1 MTDYLALLK
10 GVLREDDG
18 VGVAS
23 VSSVSA
29 LNRHISDDR
38 GLPNLP
44 EGIGMA
50 SVSSVSALNRHISE
64 REAVLSRVLA
74 VTSPR
79 YELPRF
85 VIEKA
90 PHRYLEIRRD
100 LQRFVLAWGRK
111 ALDLGWT
118 EDELFGCH
126 PVVPMARYDCMG
138 LVFLI
143 GGGEVTHMDAEIA
156 YLRTPSGGNLRHWRR
171 KNPPYEALTKLTE
184 GWIAVFSSDH
194 SSSMPD
200 EVTDRTD
207 RRVTPVE
214 AA

>member
-10 GVLREDDG
+10 GVLREEDG

-29 LNRHISDDR
+29 LD
-38 GLPNLP
+38 G
-44 EGIGMA
+44 
-50 SVSSVSALNRHISE
+50 HISE

-100 LQRFVLAWGRK
+100 LQRFVLARGRK

-118 EDELFGCH
+118 EDDLFGCH
-126 PVVPMARYDCMG
+126 PVAPMTRYDCMG
-138 LVFLI
+138 LVLLI
-143 GGGEVTHMDAEIA
+143 GGGEVTHLDAEVA
-156 YLRTPSGGNLRHWRR
+156 YLKTPCGGTLRHWRR
-171 KNPPYEALTKLTE
+171 KKPPFEALTKLTE
-184 GWIAVFSSDH
+184 GWIASLSSDH
-194 SSSMPD
+194 SSGMPN

-214 AA
+214 MALCKIT